1 MPTPS
6 GPTTGPDNTGDIVH
20 DNFTRGIIRRKA
32 RQIIN
37 RPGLSEQDVPAIEQT
52 ILAHVVEA
60 MPSFDP
66 AIAHRNIFITT
77 VVERF
82 VKSLLRDR
90 QRMKAGSGYVQSL
103 NMEVIVPGEGPTD
116 LQNTLEESTR
126 NTRLQ
131 IERRPDDEMRELV
144 ADMAQMIATLPEPWQ
159 RMLELRKS
167 HSLIQVSELMGVP
180 RRTLRDWM
188 TQVAVKFEEAGL
200 RDYMA

>member
-1 MPTPS
+1 MP
-6 GPTTGPDNTGDIVH
+6 DIFEQTHANEIVN
-20 DNFTRGIIRRKA
+20 DKFTRGIIRRKA
-32 RQIIN
+32 RQIVN

-66 AIAHRNIFITT
+66 TIAHRNIFVTT

-82 VKSLLRDR
+82 VKSFLRDR

-103 NMEVIVPGEGPTD
+103 NVEVIVPGEGPTD

-131 IERRPDDEMRELV
+131 IERRPDKEMRELV
-144 ADMAQMIATLPEPWQ
+144 ADMALMIATLPEPWQ

-167 HSLIQVSELMGVP
+167 HSLTQVSELIGVP

-200 RDYMA
+200 RDYLA